1 MRIPPVF
8 RFVIK
13 YVAPLY
19 LGVVIAGFCVF
30 NLPGYLGTLFG
41 EGADAADA
49 RKTWLFLLATIAA
62 LVAITYVGAG
72 RMRKRGMDIDGRL
85 PATD

>member
-1 MRIPPVF
+1 MNQRSLI
-8 RFVIK
+8 
-13 YVAPLY
+13 
-19 LGVVIAGFCVF
+19 
-30 NLPGYLGTLFG
+30 LFG
-41 EGADAADA
+41 LVACLYVGTGVLQSWNLSLSILNAA
-49 RKTWLFLLATIAA
+49 LLATIAA

>member
-1 MRIPPVF
+1 MRIPPIF

-30 NLPGYLGTLFG
+30 NLPGYLTTLFG
-41 EGADAADA
+41 DGADAADA
-49 RKTWLFLLATIAA
+49 RLTWLFLLATIAG
-62 LVAITYVGAG
+62 LVAVTYVGAG
-72 RMRKRGMDIDGRL
+72 RMRRLGMDIDGRL
-85 PATD
+85 PAKD